1 MGTLYFLLS
10 FTMNLKWFFKKK
22 KIYLWKKE
30 NSKPK
35 KVFTEQLKRSIHLT
49 NSLVYI
55 QQIKN
60 IYWNIV
66 LGILWRRYKQVDKAP
81 SHKEFEI

>member
-1 MGTLYFLLS
+1 M
-10 FTMNLKWFFKKK
+10 KDRKKTQ
-22 KIYLWKKE
+22 
-30 NSKPK
+30 SQ
-35 KVFTEQLKRSIHLT
+35 KVFTEQLKRNIHLT
-49 NSLVYI
+49 YSLVYI

-60 IYWNIV
+60 IYWNTV